1 MLSDS
6 SVPRSLLQFGL
17 IALLCLTRQGWAKDP
32 EIVTSFSIVDDWT
45 HRLVGAKISHRTL
58 IPANSELHGY
68 QLNAQDAR
76 ALSHA
81 GLIIGLSPANEP
93 WLADWVRANGKESV
107 TLWLQ
112 DSKTVEASD
121 DPHTWTDPA
130 IVAKLVARLGTG
142 LQERFTSVKMEGSV
156 EQYVKEIEA
165 LDRELVAGFASVPL
179 ERRKLVTQHPNLGR
193 FAGRY
198 QLKVFGT
205 ILESPAA
212 EAADP
217 SARRYSDL
225 LKSIRQ
231 EGIRTLVVDEG
242 QNDAIARRLCQDAGL
257 PPPVA
262 VSFETLAPPG
272 QPGETW
278 LEMMR
283 LNGRK
288 LREALLRP

>member
-1 MLSDS
+1 M
-6 SVPRSLLQFGL
+6 
-17 IALLCLTRQGWAKDP
+17 ALLCLTRQGWAKDP
-32 EIVTSFSIVDDWT
+32 EILTSFSVVDDWT
-45 HRLVGAKISHRTL
+45 HRLVGSKISHRPL

-81 GLIIGLSPANEP
+81 VLIIGLSPANEP
-93 WLADWVRANGKESV
+93 WLADWVRANGKEGV

-112 DSKTVEASD
+112 DSKSVETSD
-121 DPHTWTDPA
+121 DPHTWTDAA
-130 IVAKLVARLGTG
+130 IVAKLVIRLGAG
-142 LQERFTSVKMEGSV
+142 LQEKFTSVKMEDIV
-156 EQYVKEIEA
+156 KQYVKEIEV
-165 LDRELVAGFASVPL
+165 LDCELVAAFASVPL

-262 VSFETLAPPG
+262 VSFETLAPAG

-283 LNGRK
+283 LNARK

>member
-1 MLSDS
+1 M
-6 SVPRSLLQFGL
+6 PRSIFQFGI
-17 IALLCLTRQGWAKDP
+17 IALLCLPLQGRAKDP
-32 EIVTSFSIVDDWT
+32 EILTSFSIVDDWT
-45 HRLVGAKISHRTL
+45 HRLIGAKISHRAL

-81 GLIIGLSPANEP
+81 VLIVGLSPTNEP
-93 WLADWVRANGKESV
+93 WLADWVRANHKEAV

-112 DSKTVEASD
+112 DSKTAGGSD
-121 DPHTWTDPA
+121 DPHTWTDPV
-130 IVAKLVARLGTG
+130 IVAKLVAKLGAG
-142 LQERFTSVKMEGSV
+142 LKEKFTDVKV
-156 EQYVKEIEA
+156 EDAVRQYVNEIEA
-165 LDRELVAGFASVPL
+165 LDRALQADFAAVPL
-179 ERRKLVTQHPNLGR
+179 NRRKIVTQHPNLGR
-193 FAGRY
+193 FAERY

-217 SARRYSDL
+217 SARHYSDL
-225 LKSIRQ
+225 LKAIRQ

-242 QNDAIARRLCQDAGL
+242 QNDAIARRLCHDAGL
-257 PPPVA
+257 PAPVA
-262 VSFETLAPPG
+262 VSFETLAPAG

-283 LNGRK
+283 LNARK
-288 LREALLRP
+288 LQVALLRP

>member
-1 MLSDS
+1 MSA
-6 SVPRSLLQFGL
+6 RLLQFAL
-17 IALLCLTRQGWAKDP
+17 VALLWLPVSGRAQTPD
-32 EIVTSFSIVDDWT
+32 IITSFSILDDWT
-45 HRLVGAKISHRTL
+45 HRLVGEKISHRAI
-58 IPANSELHGY
+58 IPAASELHGY

-76 ALSHA
+76 VLGHA
-81 GLIIGLSPANEP
+81 KLIVGLSPANEP

-112 DSKTVEASD
+112 GQTTPGDSG

-130 IVAKLVARLGTG
+130 LVAELVARLGAG
-142 LQERFTSVKMEGSV
+142 VDRVFTDVKTKDALH
-156 EQYVKEIEA
+156 QYLKEING
-165 LDRELVAGFASVPL
+165 LDEELLTAYATVPVA
-179 ERRKLVTQHPNLGR
+179 RRKIVTQHPNLGR
-193 FAGRY
+193 FARRY

-225 LKSIRQ
+225 LRLIRQ

-242 QNDAIARRLCQDAGL
+242 QNEALARRLCQDAGI

-262 VSFETLAPPG
+262 VSFETLAPAG
-272 QPGETW
+272 QPGDTW
-278 LEMMR
+278 LGMMR
-283 LNGRK
+283 LNARK

>member
-1 MLSDS
+1 MFSAP
-6 SVPRSLLQFGL
+6 SVPRSIFHLGLL
-17 IALLCLTRQGWAKDP
+17 ALLSLPVQGWSKDP

-45 HRLVGAKISHRTL
+45 HRLIGPKISHRTL

-81 GLIIGLSPANEP
+81 ALIIGLSPANEP
-93 WLADWVRANGKESV
+93 WLADWVRANGRESA

-112 DSKTVEASD
+112 ESKSVEASE

-130 IVAKLVARLGTG
+130 MVAKLVVRLGAG
-142 LQERFTSVKMEGSV
+142 LQVKFTDVKTEDAV
-156 EQYVKEIEA
+156 KQYVNEIEA
-165 LDRELVAGFASVPL
+165 LDHELVAAFASVPP

-278 LEMMR
+278 LGMMR
-283 LNGRK
+283 LNARK
-288 LREALLRP
+288 LRDALLRP